1 MKKGNFPATRF
12 AATQNLLFQP
22 ICEPEATAG
31 RQFGYTLLELV
42 VAVGILGALAV
53 AATSLFFSAIR
64 GGGKVDVTTEV
75 KQNGQFALSRIEQL
89 TRNSLTVEACAI
101 NQVDPEAV
109 SVTLTARDRTQLT
122 FSCEV
127 DAEGNGYIASNTER
141 LTSDRVNVTYC
152 AFWCEGVGD
161 SFRPPLVKAA
171 FTLSQAGRTGD
182 VTEAATAQF
191 STSVG
196 LRSF

>member
-1 MKKGNFPATRF
+1 MKTTFFYFPS
-12 AATQNLLFQP
+12 
-22 ICEPEATAG
+22 G
-31 RQFGYTLLELV
+31 KGYTLIELV
-42 VAVGILGALAV
+42 VAVGILGVLAV
-53 AATSLFFSAIR
+53 AATNLFFSAIR

-89 TRNSLTVEACAI
+89 TRNSLTVEACAG
-101 NQVDPEAV
+101 NEADPEAV
-109 SVTLTARDRTQLT
+109 SVTLTARDRTQLI
-122 FSCEV
+122 FSCEEV
-127 DAEGNGYIASNTER
+127 AEGTGYIASNTER
-141 LTSDRVNVTYC
+141 LTSDRVVVTEC

-171 FTLSQAGRTGD
+171 FTLRQAGTAGD
-182 VTEAATAQF
+182 VSEAAAAQF